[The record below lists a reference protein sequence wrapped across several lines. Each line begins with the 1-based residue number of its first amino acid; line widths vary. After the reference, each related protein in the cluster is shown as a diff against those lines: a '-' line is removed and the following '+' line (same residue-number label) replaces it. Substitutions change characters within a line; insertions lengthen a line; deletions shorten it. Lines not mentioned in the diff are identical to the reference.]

1 MKVLSNLNMGQNEL
15 KGLVVDRLA
24 VAPSNPKEGQL
35 YYNTTTRKI
44 YIYEAGAWL
53 ALTNNPVVPTLLVL
67 TQAEYDALETK
78 DENTYYYIKEGV
90 IEHASS

>member
-1 MKVLSNLNMGQNEL
+1 MKVLSNVDVGQNEV

-44 YIYEAGAWL
+44 YIYEAASWL
-53 ALTNNPVVPTLLVL
+53 ALTNNPVVPTF
-67 TQAEYDALETK
+67 TEMSQATYDALETK
-78 DENTYYYIKEGV
+78 DENTYYFIKE
-90 IEHASS
+90 E